1 MLLRLIGPTGL
12 CVVHAYGTRESYSF
26 EVDVESTNGAKL
38 ARDIIVHGAFQLLA
52 WEDGA
57 VYGYHSL
64 TIP

>member
-1 MLLRLIGPTGL
+1 LSCG
-12 CVVHAYGTRESYSF
+12 F
-26 EVDVESTNGAKL
+26 EVDVESASAAKF
-38 ARDIIVHGAFQLLA
+38 ARAIIVHGAFQLLA